1 MRLMTL
7 PAAILASLAL
17 AMPATAQCGAMTVSG
32 DGAPG
37 SSLTFDVS
45 GVAGDAFVLILVGR
59 ETGDF
64 SFDFGPLGTLDL
76 GLLPPFIPFTA
87 VRTDGDGNASVER
100 RVPNG
105 IRSLIDLHA
114 QGVSVEFGISFGEPG
129 TRPTFGF
136 DFCETNVV
144 DFSIGS

>member
-1 MRLMTL
+1 MHLKTV
-7 PAAILASLAL
+7 PIAILTSLAL
-17 AMPATAQCGAMTVSG
+17 ALPATAQCGTMTVTG

-37 SSLTFDVS
+37 STLTFDVS
-45 GVAGDAFVLILVGR
+45 GVAGNAFVVILAGR

-64 SFDFGPLGTLDL
+64 TVNFGPLGTLEL

-87 VRTDGDGNASVER
+87 VRTDADGNATLDK

-105 IRSLIDLHA
+105 VRSLIELHA
-114 QGVSVEFGISFGEPG
+114 QGVSVKFSFSLGAPG

-144 DFSIGS
+144 DFSVGS